1 MISGILRTHSPHMI
15 DSHCHLADPQFND
28 DLDDVLQRAKHA
40 GVTHMVTIADS
51 IPEGEKCL
59 EIASAH
65 PHIFCTI
72 GVHPHHAKDWKKGDG
87 DRIRAL
93 IASSKKAKAVGEIGL
108 DYHYNHSPQG
118 VQRAVFLEQLT
129 LARELAIPAVIHC
142 REALN
147 HSRGSGT
154 GQAMKDLRTIIEE
167 VEPLQLVI
175 HCCTE
180 KWEDVEWVVKLGHLL
195 SFTGIATYPKSHDI
209 HETIKRCPLEQMMI
223 ETDSPYL
230 APVPHRGKR
239 NEPAYVAEVLKC
251 VAKIKGVSVEE
262 ADRVTSE
269 NAVKFFGLM

>member
-1 MISGILRTHSPHMI
+1 MI
-15 DSHCHLADPQFND
+15 DSHCHLADAQFDD
-28 DLDDVLQRAKHA
+28 DLDAVLQRAREA

-51 IPEGEKCL
+51 ISEGEKCI
-59 EIASAH
+59 EIAEKY

-72 GVHPHHAKDWKKGDG
+72 GVHPHHAKDWQKGDG

-93 IASSKKAKAVGEIGL
+93 ISSSKKAKAVGEIGL

-129 LARELAIPAVIHC
+129 LARELSLPAVVHC
-142 REALN
+142 RE
-147 HSRGSGT
+147 
-154 GQAMKDLRTIIEE
+154 AMKDLRTIIEE

-180 KWEDVEWVVKLGHLL
+180 KWEDVSWLVTLGHYL
-195 SFTGIATYPKSHDI
+195 SFTGIATYPKSDDI
-209 HETIKRCPLEQMMI
+209 RETIKNCPIEQMMI

-239 NEPAYVAEVLKC
+239 NEPAFVAEVLKC
-251 VAKIKGVSVEE
+251 VAEIKGVSVEE
-262 ADRVTSE
+262 ADRILTA
-269 NAVKFFGLM
+269 NTIAFFGLAS